1 MVQRSGP
8 DTGPGPEIVGVDFTS
23 APSARKPITLA
34 AGRLQAGGLLR
45 IDRTASFADWA
56 AFEGWLGSGHACR
69 SGHSCLSGGS
79 DAGDQ
84 AGWVAAFDFPF
95 GLPRAF
101 VESLGWP
108 TDGPE
113 PWSGVTRR
121 VAALTRPELVDL
133 CRAYCAARPVGM
145 KFAHRATDA
154 TAGSSPSMKWVN
166 PPVVL
171 MLHAGAPRLLAAD
184 VTLPGLRQGDPSRVA
199 LEGYPG
205 LLARDV
211 LGRESYKSDDRRK
224 DDAARRDARRRLV
237 QALEEGR
244 HRMALRVAFGAIRKA
259 CIDEPM
265 ADRLDAVLCAV
276 EAAWAW
282 QQRDAGWGMPL
293 RDDRLEGWIVGA

>member
-1 MVQRSGP
+1 MVRQ
-8 DTGPGPEIVGVDFTS
+8 TGPIIRPDPEIVGVDFTS
-23 APSARKPITLA
+23 SPSSRKPITLA
-34 AGRLQAGGLLR
+34 AGRLQAGGLLQ
-45 IDRTASFADWA
+45 IARTASFADWA
-56 AFEGWLGSGHACR
+56 AFDGWLGASGDPGEPIHP
-69 SGHSCLSGGS
+69 
-79 DAGDQ
+79 GDPRELDPS

-108 TDGPE
+108 TDGGE
-113 PWSGVTRR
+113 PWAEVTRR
-121 VAALTRPELVDL
+121 VAALTRPALVDL
-133 CRAYCAARPVGM
+133 CRAYCAARPAGM
-145 KFAHRATDA
+145 MFAHRATDA

-184 VTLPGLRQGDPSRVA
+184 VTLPGLRQGDPRRVA

-237 QALEEGR
+237 AALEDGR
-244 HRMALRVAFGAIRKA
+244 HRMDLRVDFGAIRDA

-282 QQRDAGWGMPL
+282 QRREAGWGMPV
-293 RDDRLEGWIVGA
+293 RDDRIEGWIVGA